1 MYPFSR
7 LEKHKCNKEGII
19 DFKEYEYKFDP
30 SESDLNIEAMSN
42 EESYSVF
49 NVSTKVELQ
58 LLKNFNLPCIKREV
72 ENQLSSLFYQKI
84 PNNLRFQF
92 VEYLDF
98 KYPDTIFSIEHKT
111 KDIIIFLFR

>member
-49 NVSTKVELQ
+49 NVSTKVEL
-58 LLKNFNLPCIKREV
+58 
-72 ENQLSSLFYQKI
+72 
-84 PNNLRFQF
+84 
-92 VEYLDF
+92 
-98 KYPDTIFSIEHKT
+98 
-111 KDIIIFLFR
+111 